1 MGEEFLKG
9 LFEEAYTIGNDAEF
23 SVHINSDEGTE
34 SSIMSYIELG
44 TFLITNT
51 SRIESVDIKLKEV

>member
-1 MGEEFLKG
+1 MSEEFLKNLLG
-9 LFEEAYTIGNDAEF
+9 KAFNIGNDAEF
-23 SVHINSDEGTE
+23 KVIIDSDESFE

-51 SRIESVDIKLKEV
+51 SRIESVGIKLKEV

>member
-1 MGEEFLKG
+1 MAEFIKDLLGK
-9 LFEEAYTIGNDAEF
+9 AYTIGNDAEF
-23 SVHINSDEGTE
+23 NVHINSDESTE

-51 SRIESVDIKLKEV
+51 SRIETVDIKLKEV